1 MSLLS
6 ILGAASTPPSE
17 VTVAVLICLLPI
29 MLVMSGFFSGS
40 ETALFCLNA
49 SHRQKMRKSNHAGSR
64 SALALLNEP
73 RMLLITLLLGNMTAN
88 VLYFVIS
95 SSLMMWVSTNWLM
108 QLAMAI
114 GSLLVM
120 VLIGEIGPKMIA
132 SASPAKVSAFVS
144 PILLVIHRSIAPI
157 RIVVDSAIVTPISR
171 LSGSGQQNDSI
182 SEDELEKL
190 LIHSSDSGVVNREE
204 HQTLLDVIKLGK
216 MNIRKAM
223 TPRTKTITIQLD
235 EEPDQIRSL
244 IEKHRIARL
253 PVHGEDLD
261 DIRGVLPVKS
271 WLKRRPNQS
280 VADLMVKARF
290 IPEVTSLELGL
301 DIFREDGLVFAI
313 VVDEYGGTSGVISLQ
328 DIVEELIGDI
338 AEPTLEVSSPP
349 RPLGPGRWVID
360 GDTSI
365 RQFRDSLGSLA
376 SQTHVATIGG
386 LIAASLDRPRKTGDR
401 IRIEN
406 LELEVHHA
414 KQGHV
419 TSVIVSLRAEGAG
432 R

>member
-6 ILGAASTPPSE
+6 ILGAASTPPNE
-17 VTVAVLICLLPI
+17 VTVVVLICLLPV

-49 SHRQKMRKSNHAGSR
+49 SHRQKMRQSTHAGSR
-64 SALALLNEP
+64 SALTLLSEP

-95 SSLMMWVSTNWLM
+95 SSLMMWASTNWFV
-108 QLAMAI
+108 QLALGI
-114 GSLLVM
+114 GSLLVI

-132 SASPAKVSAFVS
+132 SSKPARFSAFVA
-144 PILLVIHRSIAPI
+144 PILLVIHRAIGPI
-157 RIVVDSAIVTPISR
+157 RVVVDAAIVTPISR
-171 LSGSGQQNDSI
+171 LSGSGQRNDSL
-182 SEDELEKL
+182 SADELERL
-190 LIHSSDSGVVNREE
+190 LVHSSNSGVVNREE
-204 HQTLLDVIKLGK
+204 HQTLLDVIKLGN
-216 MNIRKAM
+216 MTIRKAM
-223 TPRTKTITIQLD
+223 TPRTKTVTIQIDD
-235 EEPDQIRSL
+235 EPEQIRTL
-244 IEKHRIARL
+244 IEKHRVSRL

-261 DIRGVLPVKS
+261 DILGVLPVKS
-271 WLKRRPNQS
+271 WLKRNEQQQVS
-280 VADLMVKARF
+280 DLMVPARF

-301 DIFREDGLVFAI
+301 DIFRKDGLVFAV
-313 VVDEYGGTSGVISLQ
+313 VVDEYGGTSGVITLQ

-338 AEPTLEVSSPP
+338 AEPTLEVSNPP

-376 SQTHVATIGG
+376 NQTHAATIGG
-386 LIAASLDRPRKTGDR
+386 LITASLDRLPRTGDR
-401 IRIEN
+401 VQIEN

-414 KQGHV
+414 DQGHV
-419 TSVIVSLRAEGAG
+419 TSVIVSLNSGG
-432 R
+432 SD